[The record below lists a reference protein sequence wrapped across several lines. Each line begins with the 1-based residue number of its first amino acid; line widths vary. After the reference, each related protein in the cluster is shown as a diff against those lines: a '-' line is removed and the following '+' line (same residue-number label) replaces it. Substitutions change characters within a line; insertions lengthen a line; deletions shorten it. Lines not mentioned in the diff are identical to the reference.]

1 MFRVQI
7 TFGLALT
14 QRSSQIITSV
24 SSILNTHT
32 FTDILA
38 VNMDLQR
45 SSMVTE
51 SDGGTTVTRINKTYQ
66 VYRGTS
72 PTTSNRMEV
81 RLFCFYR
88 MFCSFLLYLLGLLV
102 CLKQYSNLK
111 MKTKFLE
118 IKVDR
123 PADFWSL

>member
-88 MFCSFLLYLLGLLV
+88 MFCCFLLYLLGLLV

-111 MKTKFLE
+111 MKTKWDPSNFL
-118 IKVDR
+118 K
-123 PADFWSL
+123 